1 MWKLLPL
8 VQRDFALF
16 LGSMQQGGRARAMAG
31 CESGRKR
38 DLAEITSPNYPGE
51 RLMPCRDPLLDDE
64 RARKWRELLDATERK
79 LLDIQARVRRDNKP
93 LRGKDKI
100 ALAVG
105 VDHYKMAK
113 HFVIAIACNA
123 FLLLD
128 VPVKQ

>member
-1 MWKLLPL
+1 
-8 VQRDFALF
+8 
-16 LGSMQQGGRARAMAG
+16 
-31 CESGRKR
+31 
-38 DLAEITSPNYPGE
+38 
-51 RLMPCRDPLLDDE
+51 MPCRNPLLADE
-64 RARKWRELLDATERK
+64 RARKRRELLDATEPK

-105 VDHYKMAK
+105 VDVNHYKLAK
-113 HFVIAIACNA
+113 HFVIAIA